1 MDEIRFE
8 IRECDYR
15 NEHYKVRSDGAV
27 WRCKKDGR
35 KNRRF
40 DEFWT
45 RGDWDDFYG
54 YRICG
59 IQTYRIIA
67 KAFWGIDD
75 RFAIINFKD
84 DDKRNLSVDNLY
96 IKEKDAQDIGYNSI
110 EEAFGCDLKPS
121 DPLFLDENPVKK
133 PIENPDLKSI
143 LKEHNTPNITDSLTK
158 NAKQVNWLSP
168 TMFPLC
174 EGVSTIE
181 EYYSNIN
188 IGDIFSKNKL
198 GEGEVVKKAWIKE
211 GSSFYVIAYNENF
224 DMNKWLPTPIVMENG
239 YFLHGNYG
247 SYQTMVLA
255 DKIMRKNL
263 KKENIEFTE
272 LEEASL

>member
-1 MDEIRFE
+1 MAKICVKLTDEMYSDASMHDENGDWQMIFGLNTLPEYQRKGYATKIMNAMIDLARQEKRKGLVLTCKDRLVPYYSKFGFK
-8 IRECDYR
+8 
-15 NEHYKVRSDGAV
+15 NEGVSSSVHGAV

-121 DPLFLDENPVKK
+121 DPLSLDEN
-133 PIENPDLKSI
+133 L
-143 LKEHNTPNITDSLTK
+143 
-158 NAKQVNWLSP
+158 
-168 TMFPLC
+168 
-174 EGVSTIE
+174 
-181 EYYSNIN
+181 
-188 IGDIFSKNKL
+188 
-198 GEGEVVKKAWIKE
+198 
-211 GSSFYVIAYNENF
+211 
-224 DMNKWLPTPIVMENG
+224 
-239 YFLHGNYG
+239 
-247 SYQTMVLA
+247 
-255 DKIMRKNL
+255 
-263 KKENIEFTE
+263 
-272 LEEASL
+272 